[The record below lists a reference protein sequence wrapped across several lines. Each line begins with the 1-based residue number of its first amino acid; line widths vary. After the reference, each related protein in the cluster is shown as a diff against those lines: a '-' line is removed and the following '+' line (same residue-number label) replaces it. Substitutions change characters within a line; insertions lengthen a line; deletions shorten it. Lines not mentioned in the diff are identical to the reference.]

1 MRNTLKMLFLLVAAL
16 VFAGVAGANE
26 GHNHQHDAALKS
38 PAHAADLKE
47 FPDCLQCG
55 MDRNAFSHSR
65 MLITYA
71 DGTKV
76 GTCSLS
82 CTVMEQKKNP
92 GKKIS
97 SIKVADYYTKE
108 LIDAGKA
115 IWVIGGKKAGVMT
128 SVAKWA
134 FDTRKNAEK
143 FTGVNGGKMV
153 TFDEAMKK
161 AEAEH

>member
-1 MRNTLKMLFLLVAAL
+1 MRNPLKMLFLVVAVL
-16 VFAGVAGANE
+16 VFCGAAGARE
-26 GHNHQHDAALKS
+26 GHDHRHDAALTS
-38 PAHAADLKE
+38 SAQADVKE

-55 MDRNAFSHSR
+55 MDRDKLSHSR

-76 GTCSLS
+76 GTCSLA
-82 CTVMEQKKNP
+82 CVATEQKKNP

-108 LIDAGKA
+108 LIPAGKA
-115 IWVIGGKKAGVMT
+115 VWVIGGKKAGVMT

-134 FDTRKNAEK
+134 FGTRKDAEK
-143 FTGVNGGKMV
+143 FTKVNGGKIV
-153 TFDEAMKK
+153 TFDEAMK
-161 AEAEH
+161 AAAGES